1 MINKG
6 LSRLGIFFLYL
17 VSLLPFWLLYLVS
30 DCLFFFLYYIA
41 GYRRKVVQENLA
53 NAFPGKTAAER
64 ADIEKKYFKY
74 LADLIMETIKMISIS
89 KEEMQ
94 RRVVCTNPEVV
105 KGYEAVG
112 KSVTAVAGHYCN
124 WEWAGMEFSVD
135 TRLFVIYKPLTS
147 DVFNA
152 FFIKVRTRFGAIAV
166 AMKQTLRTMVAHK
179 NEFTV
184 TVFAGDQTPVREQT
198 NYFTQFL
205 NQPTAVFLGIE
216 KIAKLID
223 SAVIFYDMKRV
234 KRGYY
239 TYTIV
244 PLIENS
250 KDSTTYEI
258 TEAHVKYLEGM
269 INREPQYWLWS
280 HRRWKF
286 QPEAVE
292 VAV

>member
-1 MINKG
+1 MIKKG

-17 VSLLPFWLLYLVS
+17 ISLLPFWILYLIS
-30 DCLFFFLYYIA
+30 DFLFVILYYIV
-41 GYRRKVVQENLA
+41 GYRRKVVQENLQ
-53 NAFPGKTAAER
+53 NAFPEKLVAER

-74 LADLIMETIKMISIS
+74 LADLIVETIKMITIS
-89 KEEMQ
+89 KAEMQ
-94 RRVVCTNPEVV
+94 RRVICTNPEVV
-105 KGYEAVG
+105 QNYQAAG

-124 WEWAGMEFSVD
+124 WEWAGMEFSID
-135 TRLFVIYKPLTS
+135 TRLFVIYKPLTD
-147 DVFNA
+147 DVYDN
-152 FFIKVRTRFGAIAV
+152 FFIKIRSRFGAVAV

-184 TVFAGDQTPVREQT
+184 TVFAGDQTPVREQS
-198 NYFTQFL
+198 NYFTDFL

-216 KIAKLID
+216 KIARLID

-244 PLIENS
+244 PLVENAKES
-250 KDSTTYEI
+250 AEYEI
-258 TEAHVKYLEGM
+258 TEAHVKYLDAL
-269 INREPQYWLWS
+269 IKKEPQYWLWS

-286 QPEAVE
+286 KPEDVN
-292 VAV
+292 

>member
-17 VSLLPFWLLYLVS
+17 VSLLPFWALYLVS
-30 DCLFFFLYYIA
+30 DCLFIVLYHVI
-41 GYRRKVVQENLA
+41 GYRRKVVKENLL
-53 NAFPGKTAAER
+53 NAFPEKTIAER
-64 ADIEKKYFKY
+64 NDIEKKYFKF
-74 LADLIMETIKMISIS
+74 LADLMMETIKMVSIS
-89 KEEMQ
+89 EKEML
-94 RRVVCTNPEVV
+94 RRVVCTNPELVPS
-105 KGYEAVG
+105 YEAVG

-124 WEWAGMEFSVD
+124 WEWAGLGFSID

-147 DVFNA
+147 DVFDA
-152 FFIKVRTRFGAIAV
+152 FFIRVRSRFGAIAV

-198 NYFTQFL
+198 NYFTEFL

-244 PLIENS
+244 PLVENS
-250 KDSTTYEI
+250 KDSAPHEI
-258 TEAHVKYLEGM
+258 TEAHVKYLDSM
-269 INREPQYWLWS
+269 IRREPQYWLWS

-286 QPEAVE
+286 KPDPQN
-292 VAV
+292 

>member
-1 MINKG
+1 MIKKG

-17 VSLLPFWLLYLVS
+17 ISLLPFWILYLIS
-30 DCLFFFLYYIA
+30 DCLFGVLYYII

-53 NAFPGKTAAER
+53 NAFPGKTAEER
-64 ADIEKKYFKY
+64 ADIEKRYFKY
-74 LADLIMETIKMISIS
+74 LADLIVETVKMITIS

-94 RRVVCTNPEVV
+94 RRVVVTNPEVV
-105 KGYEAVG
+105 QRYFDKG

-124 WEWAGMEFSVD
+124 WEWAGLEFSID

-147 DVFNA
+147 KVFDE
-152 FFIKVRTRFGAIAV
+152 FFIKVRSRFGGVAV

-198 NYFTQFL
+198 NYFTDFL

-234 KRGYY
+234 KRGFY

-244 PLIENS
+244 PLVENS
-250 KDSTTYEI
+250 KDSAPYEI
-258 TEAHVKYLEGM
+258 TEAHVKYLDSM
-269 INREPQYWLWS
+269 IKREPQYWLWS

-286 QPEAVE
+286 KPEDIS
-292 VAV
+292 